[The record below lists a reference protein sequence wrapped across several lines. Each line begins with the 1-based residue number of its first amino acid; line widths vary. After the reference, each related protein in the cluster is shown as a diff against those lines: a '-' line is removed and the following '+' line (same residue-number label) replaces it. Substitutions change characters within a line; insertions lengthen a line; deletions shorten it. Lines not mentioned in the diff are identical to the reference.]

1 MIFIKVNNEKYEAS
15 ISGLMKDAKWD
26 DRESKSITLSMS
38 NDEVKNLHPDNTK
51 WSIVQEEGNDV
62 QEWDNS
68 EYCLSGDIT
77 DHRDGTV
84 TIKMGKLTDLEI
96 AYEMVIGG

>member
-1 MIFIKVNNEKYEAS
+1 MIFIKVNDEKYGAS
-15 ISGLMKDAKWD
+15 ISGLMKDATWD
-26 DRESKSITLSMS
+26 ERESKSITLTMS
-38 NDEVKNLHPDNTK
+38 YDEVKKLLPDNTP
-51 WSIVQEEGNDV
+51 WSIVQENDNDV

-96 AYEMVIGG
+96 AYQMIIGG

>member
-1 MIFIKVNNEKYEAS
+1 MIFIKINDEKYEAS
-15 ISGLMKDAKWD
+15 ISGLMKDVTWD
-26 DRESKSITLSMS
+26 ERESKSITLTMS
-38 NDEVKNLHPDNTK
+38 YDEVKKLLPDNTQ
-51 WSIVQEEGNDV
+51 WSIVQEEGNNI

-96 AYEMVIGG
+96 AYQMVIGG